1 MLENEF
7 HIDQQSVVSLVS
19 VISPRMNGH
28 TTEKESEDSLYE
40 LGELVR
46 TLGLEQG
53 ESYTQHLKK
62 INAGTILGRG
72 KLEEIATSAKEGGS
86 SLLVFDFELTSGQI
100 KNIKKITGLSVID
113 RCHIILEIFSL
124 HARTKEAKL
133 QIEIARMQYILPRLS
148 GFWGHLGRQ
157 RGGIGVKGG
166 EGEQQIELDRRII
179 RERVEHLKRQLTA
192 VVISRKEQKKRRQK
206 VAVTAALVGY
216 TNSGKSSIM
225 NRLCQVD
232 MLEEDK
238 LFATLDSSYRMLNP
252 DTKPPMIMIDTVGFI
267 SNLPNT
273 LIDGFKTT
281 LESALEADL
290 LVIICDI
297 SDPNYLKH
305 LEVTHSVLQE
315 LGVGEKDQLV
325 VFNKKDLLT
334 DRFRGKIVQRQHA
347 GSVLV
352 SSFDSN
358 DMQQLK
364 ADIIDYFLNKQTHYE
379 LFIPYSDGAAHSVVT
394 SKTNILKR
402 TPMEKGI
409 FYRVRVPDYILEKS
423 VLTNYLTLT

>member
-7 HIDQQSVVSLVS
+7 HIDQQSKASLVS
-19 VISPRMNGH
+19 IISPRMEGH
-28 TTEKESEDSLYE
+28 ATAKESEDSLRE

-46 TLGLEQG
+46 TLELERG
-53 ESYTQHLKK
+53 ASYTQQLKRV
-62 INAGTILGRG
+62 NAGTVLGRG
-72 KLEEIATSAKEGGS
+72 KLEEIAASAKEEGS
-86 SLLVFDFELTSGQI
+86 TLLVFDCELTAGQV
-100 KNIKKITGLSVID
+100 KNIKKITELSVVD

-124 HARTKEAKL
+124 HARTREAKL
-133 QIEIARMQYILPRLS
+133 QIEIARMQYILPRLA

-179 RERVEHLKRQLTA
+179 RERIEHLKRQLKS
-192 VVISRKEQKKRRQK
+192 VVISRGEQKKRRQK
-206 VAVTAALVGY
+206 AAVTAALVGY
-216 TNSGKSSIM
+216 TNAGKSSIM
-225 NRLCQVD
+225 NRLCQVE

-290 LVIICDI
+290 LLIVCDI
-297 SDPNYLKH
+297 SDPNYGKH
-305 LEVTHSVLQE
+305 LEVTSSVLQE
-315 LGVGEKDQLV
+315 LGVGQKDQMV
-325 VFNKKDLLT
+325 VFNKSDLLT
-334 DRFRGKIVQRQHA
+334 DPFRAKIIQRQYP
-347 GSVLV
+347 GSSLV
-352 SSFDSN
+352 SSFDRE
-358 DMQQLK
+358 DMLRLK
-364 ADIIDYFLNKQTHYE
+364 EDVIDHFLSKQEHYE
-379 LFIPYSDGAAHSVVT
+379 LFIPYSDGAAHSIVT
-394 SKTNILKR
+394 SKTNIINR

-409 FYRVRVPDYILEKS
+409 FYRVRVPSFILEKS
-423 VLTNYLTLT
+423 ILTSYRTTS